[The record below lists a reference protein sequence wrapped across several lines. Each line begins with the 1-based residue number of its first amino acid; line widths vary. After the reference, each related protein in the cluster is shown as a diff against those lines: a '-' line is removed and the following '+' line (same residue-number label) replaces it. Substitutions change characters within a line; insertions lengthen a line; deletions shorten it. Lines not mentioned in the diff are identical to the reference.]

1 MTTTTRYNFHTTEIL
16 QSIKKT
22 LHDTTGVEVFCGDR
36 PTNNAKQRDEML
48 TINLPYSI
56 RQKGVVQSTY
66 LRIEIIVKDKK
77 EGRSN
82 LARLEELSNKI
93 IELFPLGSANG
104 RFYTTDMPNL
114 VLRGKDA
121 IGFTIWNLQCGL
133 NINKTDT
140 YNI

>member
-1 MTTTTRYNFHTTEIL
+1 MTTTRYNFHTTEIL
-16 QSIKKT
+16 QEIKKI
-22 LHDTTGVEVFCGDR
+22 LEDATGVEVICGDR
-36 PTNNAKQRDEML
+36 PTNNEKQRNEML

-56 RQKGVVQSTY
+56 RQKGVMQSTY

-93 IELFPLGSANG
+93 IELFPIGSASG
-104 RFYTTDMPNL
+104 RYNTTDMPNL
-114 VLRGKDA
+114 VLRGKDT
-121 IGFTIWNLQCGL
+121 IGFTIWNLQCGMR
-133 NINKTDT
+133 INKSDT